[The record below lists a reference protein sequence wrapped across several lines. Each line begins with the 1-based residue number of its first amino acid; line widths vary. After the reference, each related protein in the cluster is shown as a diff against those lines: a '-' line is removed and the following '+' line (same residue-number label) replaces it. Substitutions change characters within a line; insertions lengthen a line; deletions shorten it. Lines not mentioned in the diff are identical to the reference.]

1 MPAGL
6 TFVTLGFCLARRQ
19 RLVRSICLAV
29 AFVGL
34 VPTAWAKDVYL
45 WSRNVPVAPF
55 ADSRQQGETA
65 LTKDAQGRI
74 WLSFIDAA
82 YKKTVSGAWIAWP
95 RRLRL
100 YVSTDA
106 GKSFSP
112 QPDLTGNGWDQAL
125 ASNLKA
131 ETFATYLEEVDG
143 HRRFVLRRLG
153 ALQVQNVVCLL
164 SDNTTVPDQ
173 SSVHIGEDDV
183 IHVVATDI
191 APKPNPGGQLL
202 YARSTDNGKTC
213 VGQRR
218 LPDIG
223 ELPQIV
229 DTRFGLLIVGPSG
242 YFTSVDHGVSFSRKV
257 TRAFGVG
264 LTRSAVSPDRRIAY
278 AVGDSTGGGL
288 RIHVTADGGK
298 TWRVTRV
305 DDAARATAWRYPAV
319 HVDANGRVHVAW
331 MDDRRGFGAIYH
343 AYSDD
348 TGAHFSPNTRVSDAE
363 FYFPANAPAPPPATQ
378 QGTWIGDYLSLTT
391 VGDRAIIAW
400 SDQRAGTPKSVLQ
413 MAVGGPS
420 NLAPSPPLVAP
431 QTPSAVGPTSQQFSP
446 PAQQGQLPKPQVPP
460 RPYTTPPTARPDTA
474 RPNVAGNQNTRTENL
489 RVALGDTIAKV
500 RAAYGITADPIPTN
514 NHQAMLRAPSDGL
527 TFFFNEKELTLR
539 NIRADV
545 PFSGSINGVRIG
557 DTFDDVVA
565 RLGRPYAGPLD
576 VGNNKAYVFRVS
588 PNLFRAAFN
597 NTQKVETM
605 FEFVNDR

>member
-6 TFVTLGFCLARRQ
+6 TFVTLGFCFARRQ
-19 RLVRSICLAV
+19 RLGRSICLAV
-29 AFVGL
+29 ALVGL

-65 LTKDAQGRI
+65 LTKDVQGRI
-74 WLSFIDAA
+74 WLSFIDAE

-106 GKSFSP
+106 GKSFNP
-112 QPDLTGNGWDQAL
+112 QPDLAEKGWDQAL
-125 ASNLKA
+125 ASNLNG
-131 ETFATYLEEVDG
+131 ETFATYLEEDVDG
-143 HRRFVLRRLG
+143 HRRFVLRHLG
-153 ALQVQNVVCLL
+153 ALQVQNKVCLV
-164 SDNTTVPDQ
+164 SDNTTVLDQ
-173 SSVHIGEDDV
+173 SNVHIGEGEV
-183 IHVVATDI
+183 IHVVARDI
-191 APKPNPGGQLL
+191 ASKPNPGGQLL

-218 LPDIG
+218 LSDIG

-242 YFTSVDHGVSFSRKV
+242 YFRSVDHGASFSSKV
-257 TRAFGVG
+257 TRAFGVD
-264 LTRSAVSPDRRIAY
+264 LTRAAVSPDRRIAY
-278 AVGDSTGGGL
+278 AVGDSTRGGL
-288 RIHVTADGGK
+288 RIHVTADGGT

-363 FYFPANAPAPPPATQ
+363 FYFPANAPPPPPATQ

-391 VGDRAIIAW
+391 VGDKAIIAW
-400 SDQRAGTPKSVLQ
+400 SDQRAGAPKSVLQ
-413 MAVGGPS
+413 VAVGGPS

-431 QTPSAVGPTSQQFSP
+431 QTPSVDPASHQFSP
-446 PAQQGQLPKPQVPP
+446 PAQQGQLPKLQVSP
-460 RPYTTPPTARPDTA
+460 RPNTTPPTVRPDTA

-500 RAAYGITADPIPTN
+500 RAAYAITADPTPTN

-527 TFFFNEKELTLR
+527 TFFFSEKELTLR

-545 PFSGSINGVRIG
+545 PFSGSIDGVRIG
-557 DTFDDVVA
+557 DVFDDVVA
-565 RLGRPYAGPLD
+565 RTRPALCGPI
-576 VGNNKAYVFRVS
+576 GCR
-588 PNLFRAAFN
+588 
-597 NTQKVETM
+597 
-605 FEFVNDR
+605 